1 MDCRETS
8 LLKLDTVPFVGSIAS
23 RLLLGDDYIIDLT
36 PSQIENF
43 SLIYDIIAADGEGDE
58 IPMDSFAD
66 YVQQEARAQGSTL
79 DPEQFNLLIEKS
91 GIDEDGDGS
100 LSKDEFLHFLR
111 GLIIAAIPAKEVD
124 TLKIMY
130 DNALAQHP
138 DEPMDEVR
146 IKALFNNLGFD
157 VRHPGIHAVLG
168 AVDADA
174 DGGKHG
180 ICSKPRLPRS
190 FSHGFSHPNKMA
202 RWTLMNSWP
211 GSE

>member
-168 AVDADA
+168 AVDAD
-174 DGGKHG
+174 GSKHG
-180 ICSKPRLPRS
+180 ICSKL
-190 FSHGFSHPNKMA
+190 
-202 RWTLMNSWP
+202 
-211 GSE
+211 GSL